1 MFFLP
6 THLAYSCFRLPG
18 WTNSRP
24 IRLDGIPSTIVFL
37 RNAMC
42 LEHIKNCFYFACT
55 YCVHLS
61 DPQTSPV
68 CDIER
73 LGCSVIVH
81 ENQITTRFFP
91 LANMLCAYAINRW
104 EKTFSAA
111 HSMALE
117 LG

>member
-1 MFFLP
+1 MDKF
-6 THLAYSCFRLPG
+6 
-18 WTNSRP
+18 
-24 IRLDGIPSTIVFL
+24 PSYTPRWYTVNHCVSQK
-37 RNAMC
+37 RNVS
-42 LEHIKNCFYFACT
+42 LEHIKNGFYFACT